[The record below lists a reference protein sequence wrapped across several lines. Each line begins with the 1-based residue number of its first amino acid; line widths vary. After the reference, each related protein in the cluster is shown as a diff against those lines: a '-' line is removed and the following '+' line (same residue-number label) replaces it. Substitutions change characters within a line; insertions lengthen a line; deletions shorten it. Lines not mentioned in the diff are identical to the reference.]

1 MHEQRSSTEW
11 TNYWSTKKSKS
22 RELCARVPLSNK
34 TTSLSPK
41 KSLLQISSLPW
52 PYTRHTCKFGYWATR
67 GVGTFGLFPGLCQW
81 GPFLCH
87 TPVYAQPSCDSL
99 QCAYTTNQEKVKIAD
114 AQLPWHALACLG
126 LWPFH
131 CVALVPCIKTHHV
144 WHLKLSRAL
153 TKTDARPKS
162 TNSIGKDL
170 SLGQHGFATRDGCRA
185 LAINCSEHHFLIVS
199 YRNNLMRSML
209 P

>member
-11 TNYWSTKKSKS
+11 TNYWRTKKSKS

-41 KSLLQISSLPW
+41 KSLLQISSLP
-52 PYTRHTCKFGYWATR
+52 YTWHTCKFGYWATR
-67 GVGTFGLFPGLCQW
+67 AVGTFGLFPGLCQW

-99 QCAYTTNQEKVKIAD
+99 QCAYTTNQEKVKIAND
-114 AQLPWHALACLG
+114 AQLPIALACG
-126 LWPFH
+126 IFWY
-131 CVALVPCIKTHHV
+131 VALVPCIKTHHV
-144 WHLKLSRAL
+144 SHLKLSRAL
-153 TKTDARPKS
+153 TKTELSSGKEKS
-162 TNSIGKDL
+162 SNTGS
-170 SLGQHGFATRDGCRA
+170 S
-185 LAINCSEHHFLIVS
+185 
-199 YRNNLMRSML
+199 

>member
-1 MHEQRSSTEW
+1 MKRSRLRMMHNCH
-11 TNYWSTKKSKS
+11 NY
-22 RELCARVPLSNK
+22 
-34 TTSLSPK
+34 
-41 KSLLQISSLPW
+41 
-52 PYTRHTCKFGYWATR
+52 
-67 GVGTFGLFPGLCQW
+67 
-81 GPFLCH
+81 
-87 TPVYAQPSCDSL
+87 
-99 QCAYTTNQEKVKIAD
+99 
-114 AQLPWHALACLG
+114 QLPWLVAIS
-126 LWPFH
+126 

-170 SLGQHGFATRDGCRA
+170 SLGQHGLATRYGCRA

-199 YRNNLMRSML
+199 YRNDLMRSML